1 MEVSGKLHA
10 PAVLTAGKRTCYPL
24 NTRLSGPQSLSGS
37 GDERN
42 SQPLPGLELSIIQ
55 PVAQRYTAELTQLL
69 FTSTSMYKTQKLNL
83 PLCFD

>member
-42 SQPLPGLELSIIQ
+42 SQPLPGLELSTIQ
-55 PVAQRYTAELTQLL
+55 PGSYLTFINKVLL
-69 FTSTSMYKTQKLNL
+69 CLYLII
-83 PLCFD
+83 